1 MTASDNALNDEV
13 LSNLKSVDPD
23 RYRAALFA
31 DPQARMRLMT
41 LYGFHAELAKVPELV
56 SEPMIGAI
64 RYQWW
69 RDAVDEIYT
78 KDYVRKHEIST
89 PLRKVLLSSNAPRF
103 WIDQLI
109 DGRER
114 DLDPRP
120 FEDLDAAKDYCAQTS
135 GKLLQIAVHICA
147 SNMRLSADQ
156 TDGVSAAGLSWGLTG
171 LARAYGYYHKSMLS
185 NIQVDELIAAARQA
199 HQDARARLG
208 KIDPAIMPA
217 LAYCALVPG
226 FLKRLAAIDPAT
238 TQVNFGG
245 LSKRMV
251 LMKSVLRGKL

>member
-1 MTASDNALNDEV
+1 MTASDNALSEEV
-13 LSNLKSVDPD
+13 LTTLKSVDPD
-23 RYRAALFA
+23 RYRAAVFA
-31 DPQARMRLMT
+31 DPAARARLMT

-78 KDYVRKHEIST
+78 KDYVRKHETST
-89 PLRKVLLSSNAPRF
+89 PLRNVLLTTDTPRF
-103 WIDQLI
+103 WVDQLI

-120 FEDLDAAKDYCAQTS
+120 FEDMNAAKDYCAQTS

-147 SNMRLSADQ
+147 PDMRLSADQ
-156 TDGVSAAGLSWGLTG
+156 TDGVTAAGLSWGLTG

-185 NIQVDELIAAARQA
+185 NLRADELIAAAQEA
-199 HQDARARLG
+199 HALAKARLG

-226 FLKRLAAIDPAT
+226 FLKRLSAIDPAT

-245 LSKRMV
+245 LSKRMT
-251 LMKSVLRGKL
+251 LMKTVLRGQI